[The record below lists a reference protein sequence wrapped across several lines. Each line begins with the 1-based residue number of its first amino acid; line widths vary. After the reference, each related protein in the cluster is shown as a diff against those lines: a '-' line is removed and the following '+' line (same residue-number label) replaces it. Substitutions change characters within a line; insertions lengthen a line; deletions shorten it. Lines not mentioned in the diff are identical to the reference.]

1 MSSNSVHITFT
12 WVTSISFFL
21 RQESTI
27 ELIFAAFATTA
38 SASTSLIMQLLKHP
52 PVLEKLREEL
62 RSCGLLHDGC
72 LCQGELRLD
81 SIISLKYLDCVI
93 KEVLRLFAPVSGGYR
108 IATQT
113 FELDV
118 SCCEFAATF
127 TQKILSSFTYPYVF
141 PNKPKSLCPYNE
153 SPELFRP
160 QHSSKYQRRKWYRFG
175 TTWVWVNDVRILFF
189 GWTMLLTFCIVVN
202 LVNAHLF
209 YHSNHCYFSII
220 YRVL

>member
-1 MSSNSVHITFT
+1 
-12 WVTSISFFL
+12 
-21 RQESTI
+21 
-27 ELIFAAFATTA
+27 
-38 SASTSLIMQLLKHP
+38 MQLLKHP

-118 SCCEFAATF
+118 SCGEFAATF
-127 TQKILSSFTYPYVF
+127 TQK
-141 PNKPKSLCPYNE
+141 NSL
-153 SPELFRP
+153 
-160 QHSSKYQRRKWYRFG
+160 
-175 TTWVWVNDVRILFF
+175 
-189 GWTMLLTFCIVVN
+189 
-202 LVNAHLF
+202 
-209 YHSNHCYFSII
+209 II
-220 YRVL
+220 YLPLCLSKQNCGKHKKML

>member
-1 MSSNSVHITFT
+1 
-12 WVTSISFFL
+12 
-21 RQESTI
+21 
-27 ELIFAAFATTA
+27 
-38 SASTSLIMQLLKHP
+38 MQLLKHP

-118 SCCEFAATF
+118 SCYAFAATF
-127 TQKILSSFTYPYVF
+127 T
-141 PNKPKSLCPYNE
+141 PKLK
-153 SPELFRP
+153 FA
-160 QHSSKYQRRKWYRFG
+160 HH
-175 TTWVWVNDVRILFF
+175 
-189 GWTMLLTFCIVVN
+189 LLTLMSFQTCMT
-202 LVNAHLF
+202 
-209 YHSNHCYFSII
+209 YFFL
-220 YRVL
+220 RET